1 MADSTPEE
9 ESAGQDVP
17 EKDTADDNVLD
28 EMLSKSLDEAY
39 AEEPEEP
46 QDDGTTSEEIEAQDE
61 DTAQDEA
68 PPPEDVEASEGDTDH
83 EEVKAETP
91 EVPPLDA
98 PQHWLAADKE
108 RFNGMPRDAQ
118 EYVLERDKSMT
129 ADYTRK
135 TQDVA
140 QIRQAYEPL
149 HHVLNPMR
157 QALQQSGISE
167 AEYVARLI
175 QADRNLQQNPYGA
188 IQQLARN
195 AGINLE
201 ALEQPQAATVQQ
213 PDPQV
218 NALQQQVQQLQGY
231 VQGNEE
237 RAAQERQA
245 GLLSQIDSFSAQT
258 DADGNVAHPHFDAL
272 RVTMGQLI
280 EAGAA
285 ADLEDAYSKALRLD
299 DTLYQQ
305 SLEAERTKVKAAA
318 EKRRK
323 EAVAKAKKVPSR
335 RSANPP
341 AGNMQS
347 NNLDDILGNALDNAG
362 L

>member
-1 MADSTPEE
+1 MPR
-9 ESAGQDVP
+9 
-17 EKDTADDNVLD
+17 
-28 EMLSKSLDEAY
+28 
-39 AEEPEEP
+39 
-46 QDDGTTSEEIEAQDE
+46 EAQD
-61 DTAQDEA
+61 
-68 PPPEDVEASEGDTDH
+68 
-83 EEVKAETP
+83 
-91 EVPPLDA
+91 
-98 PQHWLAADKE
+98 
-108 RFNGMPRDAQ
+108 
-118 EYVLERDKSMT
+118 YVLERDKSMT

-213 PDPQV
+213 PDPQM

-231 VQGNEE
+231 VQNNEE
-237 RAAQERQA
+237 RQAQERQV
-245 GLLSQIDSFSAQT
+245 GLQGQIETFATQS
-258 DADGNVAHPHFDAL
+258 DADGNLAHPHFDAL

-280 EAGAA
+280 EANAA
-285 ADLEDAYSKALRLD
+285 SDLNDAYSKALRLD

-305 SLEAERTKVKAAA
+305 SLEAERTKVKAA
-318 EKRRK
+318 EDKRRK
-323 EAVAKAKKVPSR
+323 EAVAKAKKVPTR

-341 AGNMQS
+341 AGTVQS
-347 NNLDDILGNALDNAG
+347 NNLDDILGSALDNAG

>member
-1 MADSTPEE
+1 
-9 ESAGQDVP
+9 
-17 EKDTADDNVLD
+17 
-28 EMLSKSLDEAY
+28 
-39 AEEPEEP
+39 
-46 QDDGTTSEEIEAQDE
+46 
-61 DTAQDEA
+61 
-68 PPPEDVEASEGDTDH
+68 
-83 EEVKAETP
+83 
-91 EVPPLDA
+91 
-98 PQHWLAADKE
+98 
-108 RFNGMPRDAQ
+108 
-118 EYVLERDKSMT
+118 MT

-213 PDPQV
+213 PDPQM

-231 VQGNEE
+231 VQNNEE
-237 RAAQERQA
+237 RAAQERQV
-245 GLLSQIDSFSAQT
+245 GLQGQIETFATQS
-258 DADGNVAHPHFDAL
+258 DADGNLAHPHFDAL

-280 EAGAA
+280 EANAA
-285 ADLEDAYSKALRLD
+285 SDLNDAYSKALRLD

-305 SLEAERTKVKAAA
+305 SLEAERTKVKEA
-318 EKRRK
+318 EDKRRK
-323 EAVAKAKKVPSR
+323 EAVAKAKKVPTR

-341 AGNMQS
+341 AGTVQS
-347 NNLDDILGNALDNAG
+347 NNLDDILGSALDNAG